1 MNKLIPASIPV
12 RISKR
17 ERGRW
22 LRQKR
27 RLMELLGQLDCP
39 PDRLQTEMI
48 NRHLLRP
55 ILKLC
60 RRRAGKDT
68 YPSALQYHAKAARQ
82 CLEKISTGNADVA
95 RMEFQRLKTH
105 FHACVSMIDAMLE
118 SSEPTAADAFV
129 RMFAGRAPGLT

>member
-1 MNKLIPASIPV
+1 MNKTIPASIPV

-17 ERGRW
+17 EKGRW

-39 PDRLQTEMI
+39 PDRVQTELI

-55 ILKLC
+55 ILRLC
-60 RRRAGKDT
+60 RRRAGKHA
-68 YPSALQYHAKAARQ
+68 YPSALQFHAKAARI
-82 CLEKISTGNADVA
+82 CLEKIANANPDIA

-105 FHACVSMIDAMLE
+105 FHACVCMIDAMLE
-118 SSEPTAADAFV
+118 TAEPTTVDGFV
-129 RMFAGRAPGLT
+129 RMFTGRVPSFT

>member
-1 MNKLIPASIPV
+1 MNKTIPASIPV

-39 PDRLQTEMI
+39 PDRVQTELI

-60 RRRAGKDT
+60 RRRASKYA
-68 YPSALQYHAKAARQ
+68 YPSALQYHAKAARL
-82 CLEKISTGNADVA
+82 CLERISSGNPDIA

-105 FHACVSMIDAMLE
+105 FHASVSMIDAMLE
-118 SSEPTAADAFV
+118 NAETAGIDEFARA
-129 RMFAGRAPGLT
+129 FAGRVPNFT